1 MPLSAD
7 PVRPTGSVA
16 GRWER
21 IGAIARGVERWLLPG
36 ECLLCRGPVLLA
48 DDDALVCGLC
58 RSRWRSVPDPM
69 CNRCGEPLDLEQ
81 PCRLC
86 ADWPDGLARVRSAV
100 QLEGGARD
108 VVHRLKYEGWW
119 RVTEP
124 MAARMRGLE
133 PLTEG
138 VSLIPIPLA
147 RKRERLRG
155 YNQSERLAADPVAP
169 ARLEARRGWVRAAR
183 AQRTG
188 EVSEQLRSDREAQR
202 LTPLTIAAALDA
214 ALDGEAVVLHE
225 AVSSARSTITQ
236 LRRGGGRRFFGSG
249 GGSLGW
255 SLGAA
260 FGMRLALGLDTVA
273 IMGDGTYVFGNPTAA
288 FWGARRYGAP
298 FLAVVLN
305 NAGWNA
311 VGRATVQ
318 QHPQGVAATTG
329 ELCSSFGAPSDLGLV
344 ARASGG
350 SAWSVDGLT
359 DLPVALAEALAA
371 TRAGT
376 AAVVDVRM
384 TAAAP

>member
-155 YNQSERLAADPVAP
+155 YNQSERLAA
-169 ARLEARRGWVRAAR
+169 
-183 AQRTG
+183 
-188 EVSEQLRSDREAQR
+188 
-202 LTPLTIAAALDA
+202 
-214 ALDGEAVVLHE
+214 
-225 AVSSARSTITQ
+225 
-236 LRRGGGRRFFGSG
+236 
-249 GGSLGW
+249 
-255 SLGAA
+255 
-260 FGMRLALGLDTVA
+260 ALGQILSLPV
-273 IMGDGTYVFGNPTAA
+273 
-288 FWGARRYGAP
+288 
-298 FLAVVLN
+298 
-305 NAGWNA
+305 
-311 VGRATVQ
+311 
-318 QHPQGVAATTG
+318 
-329 ELCSSFGAPSDLGLV
+329 
-344 ARASGG
+344 
-350 SAWSVDGLT
+350 LT
-359 DLPVALAEALAA
+359 DLLRRTRDTATQTALTPDERRANVSGAFAAGDARGVRAVLVDDVFTTGATLLAAAEALCAGGA
-371 TRAGT
+371 ERVEAVTFGRAVG
-376 AAVVDVRM
+376 
-384 TAAAP
+384 